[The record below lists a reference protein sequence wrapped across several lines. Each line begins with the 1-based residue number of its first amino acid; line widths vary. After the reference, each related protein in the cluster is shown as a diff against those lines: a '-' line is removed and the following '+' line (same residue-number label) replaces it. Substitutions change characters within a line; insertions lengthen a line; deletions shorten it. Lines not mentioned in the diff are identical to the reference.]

1 MTMELV
7 LAQDLCARLC
17 HDLVGPLGTVGGAM
31 ALLEEEPEAAEL
43 AQEAAGVLRRRLEFW
58 RAACGA
64 GTGPLDLATI
74 GTLVEGVLAGGR
86 ARLDSAALPPD
97 RVLPAQVAQLL
108 LVAAMLA
115 AEGLPRGGVVRLA
128 AEGGESLAL
137 RLEGTQAAWPATLA
151 TALEGQSGPG
161 PRAVLGAMLPRL
173 AGLAGWTARMVPE
186 PGLPVLVLSPAG

>member
-31 ALLEEEPEAAEL
+31 ALLEEEPDAAEL

-64 GTGPLDLATI
+64 GTGPLDLATL

-86 ARLDSAALPPD
+86 ARLDSSALPPD
-97 RVLPAQVAQLL
+97 RVLPAPVAQLV

-128 AEGGESLAL
+128 PEGGEALAL
-137 RLEGTQAAWPATLA
+137 RLDGAQAAWPPALA
-151 TALEGQSGPG
+151 ASLQGQAGAG

-173 AGLAGWTARMVPE
+173 AGLAGWTAGLVPGAE
-186 PGLPVLVLSPAG
+186 PPALVLSPLG